1 MITTIVR
8 IAVQTGLARGSSSN
22 TRMSA
27 AGSEGA
33 GCFIRTMSPRSVGPR
48 VRLPHLG
55 DAFPPSD
62 ERGAPAS
69 ALIVPELVPGQSRS
83 LLVHVTR
90 GNAGLPGHPSAIL
103 VLGRHRHGPTLEQSD
118 LHGHGA
124 VCGLDLQIG
133 R

>member
-62 ERGAPAS
+62 ERGATAPAVV
-69 ALIVPELVPGQSRS
+69 VPLA
-83 LLVHVTR
+83 VH
-90 GNAGLPGHPSAIL
+90 LPWRRKGAR
-103 VLGRHRHGPTLEQSD
+103 VGHGPGGGPR
-118 LHGHGA
+118 HP
-124 VCGLDLQIG
+124 
-133 R
+133 